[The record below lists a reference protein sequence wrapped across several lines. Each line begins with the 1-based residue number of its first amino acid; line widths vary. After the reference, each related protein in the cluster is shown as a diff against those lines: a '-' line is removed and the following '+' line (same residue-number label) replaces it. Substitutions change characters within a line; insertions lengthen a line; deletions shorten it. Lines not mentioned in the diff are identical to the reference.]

1 MKVVDLDYEN
11 VLYNIANNVPDEIAK
26 LHYPQKYLRLVT
38 NDGSM
43 YSLEVVDVTDKE
55 FYLKI
60 KEKLET

>member
-26 LHYPQKYLRLVT
+26 LDYPQKYLKLVAA
-38 NDGSM
+38 DGTV
-43 YSLEVVDVTDKE
+43 YDLGVADVTDKE

-60 KEKLET
+60 TDVIGG